1 MKNGRK
7 LKGLIIFL
15 VIAAGLAG
23 GAVVLRNIL
32 LDQIRKQVAPTI
44 RYDRLRLTILPP
56 SAILENV
63 HSIKSDPYFSIDR
76 IVLEIPF
83 RSIFRNQKSFNVFIK
98 GLTARIYE
106 KPDASGKPFSMNL
119 RLPFFVENGILQ
131 DGEVSYWGRGVSV
144 VAKGIKGYFRQS
156 KDALVIRAV
165 VAAHSIQ
172 LPTVTLPLEGNAEI
186 FLEARGDEL
195 RLHRLTVHQPDLL
208 ITARGTL
215 TNLKN
220 PVVDIRTTFSAPM
233 ALVADYFDLPF
244 AWTGTADGQGK
255 FIRNAEGRSRF
266 TADIESRDMTFTGVP
281 LGRIT
286 GKLAVAEGAGKL
298 NLEMSRSSATVEYL
312 DLQFGHQRLEGQV
325 RGVHIDPL
333 IMRIKFPWPVR
344 SAIWGAFTLDKKSLE
359 VEGEFRDDL
368 LPPQDGKFPFRGPF
382 RLHWDR
388 HRELTF
394 SSDRMESNFGAM
406 SVAGKLDIAHEMDIE
421 LRGEATDIPSGREF
435 AGLALRMKWMIP
447 EIRGRGNAVIK
458 ILGPWHT
465 PDVKFDFALAPGGF
479 GRFNAAEGKGV
490 VEIAHGESWGTVRVK
505 DPELNG
511 LLKFHSRKG
520 FYTCRVEEGEG
531 ALERIFPSLTLH
543 LPFKGRVSGS
553 LEFHDDGTGIVSDGD
568 FITAKAEIF
577 GQKVSDVSGHYH
589 WSTADFRLGL
599 SNLRG
604 TYFGGTATGSGS
616 MGFHDGD
623 FAIDAAFRDIDLS
636 GPVPALHGLLSFDL
650 KGQGNLARD
659 TASGPLTI
667 KNLSFGPV
675 SKTEVSGTGEISLRD
690 KIFGLRLK
698 GFLDPGRNTFDI
710 NFRYPEGE
718 GGYFVGASGSIF
730 NYDLFLPWKGAQGEI
745 RYMAEVRGGANLP
758 ARWNG
763 VLDFKGPVFPFPK
776 FSHALNDYSGLVR
789 IENNVATVRSFRGK
803 LGGGDVFGSGEVR
816 FGPGGIELI
825 DLRADGH
832 DMTLSVFE
840 RTRATGDGT
849 FRFLKNAREYILSGD
864 VAVKK
869 LLWRREV
876 GEKFIFSAS
885 PYPEIQKGPGPFDD
899 LALDIRLH
907 AEDGAV
913 LQDALGDLEGR
924 FDLTLGGTVASPV
937 VLGDLEASKGVVH
950 FQDRD
955 FRVLRARLSFFNPTT
970 IEPYVDFRG
979 ETYLKDYR
987 VTLSVSGLLKSLR
1000 PEFTSSPPLPAEDV
1014 LALLSMGESFKR
1026 TYSYDASAQVGTGSL
1041 MSFQLADQATRRA
1054 EQLFSLDRFRIDPFV
1069 LGASTEMT
1077 ARLTVGKKL
1086 SRNIMLLYSTNLTSQ
1101 REEIVR
1107 IEWEFLNS
1115 FSLVGMRDE
1124 MGRLSLDAKIRKR
1137 F

>member
-1 MKNGRK
+1 MKHGRK

-23 GAVVLRNIL
+23 GAVVLRGIL
-32 LDQIRKQVAPTI
+32 LDQIRKQIAPTV
-44 RYDRLRLTILPP
+44 RYDRLRLTLFPP

-63 HSIKSDPYFSIDR
+63 HSIKSDPYFSIDK
-76 IVLEIPF
+76 IVLEIPL
-83 RSIFRNQKSFNVFIK
+83 RSILRNSRTFNVFVQ
-98 GLTARIYE
+98 GLTVRIYE
-106 KPDASGKPFSMNL
+106 KPDAAGKPLSLNL

-144 VAKGIKGYFRQS
+144 LASGIKGYFRQS
-156 KDALVIRAV
+156 KDALVIRAIA
-165 VAAHSIQ
+165 AAHSIH
-172 LPTVTLPLEGNAEI
+172 LPAVVHPLEGNSEI
-186 FLEARGDEL
+186 FLEARGEEL
-195 RLHRLTVHQPDLL
+195 RLHRLTVQHPDLL
-208 ITARGTL
+208 IKAKGTL
-215 TNLKN
+215 TDLKN
-220 PVVDIRTTFSAPM
+220 PVIDIRATFRGPM
-233 ALVADYFDLPF
+233 ALVADAFDLPF
-244 AWTGTADGQGK
+244 VWTGSAEGQGR
-255 FIRNAEGRSRF
+255 FIRNSEGRSRF
-266 TADIESRDMTFTGVP
+266 TADLETRDMTFTGVP

-298 NLEMSRSSATVEYL
+298 NLELSRPSATVEYL
-312 DLQFGHQRLEGQV
+312 DLQFGSQHLEGQV
-325 RGVHIDPL
+325 RGLHIDPL
-333 IMRIKFPWPVR
+333 IMQIKIPWPIR
-344 SAIWGAFTLDKKSLE
+344 SPIWGSFTLDKKSLE
-359 VEGEFRDDL
+359 VEGEFRDEL
-368 LPPQDGKFPFRGPF
+368 LPEQDGKFPFRGPF

-394 SSDRMESNFGAM
+394 SSEKMESNFGAM
-406 SVAGKLDIAHEMDIE
+406 SVDGKLDIAHEMNIE
-421 LRGEATDIPSGREF
+421 LRGEATDIPRGREF
-435 AGLALRMKWMIP
+435 TSLALRMKFAIP

-465 PDVKFDFALAPGGF
+465 PQVKFDFALAPGGF
-479 GRFNAAEGKGV
+479 GRFDAAEGTGV
-490 VEIAHGESWGTVRVK
+490 VEIAGGESWGTVRIK

-511 LLKFHSRKG
+511 LLKFHSQKG
-520 FYTCRVEEGEG
+520 FYTCKVEDGEG
-531 ALERIFPSLTLH
+531 ALERIFPSLTLN

-553 LEFHDDGTGIVSDGD
+553 LEFHDDGTGIVSDGN
-568 FITAKAEIF
+568 FVAAKAEVY
-577 GQKVSDVSGHYH
+577 GQKVSDVSGRYH
-589 WSTADFRLGL
+589 WSTSDFHLDL

-604 TYFGGTATGSGS
+604 SYFGGTVTGSGA
-616 MGFHDGD
+616 MGFHSGD

-636 GPVPALHGLLSFDL
+636 GPIPALHGLLNFDI

-667 KNLSFGPV
+667 RSLSFGPLRQ
-675 SKTEVSGTGEISLRD
+675 TEVSGTGELSLKD
-690 KIFGLRLK
+690 KIFVLRLK
-698 GFLDPGRNTFDI
+698 GLLDPGRNTFDI
-710 NFRYPEGE
+710 TFRYPDGE
-718 GGYFVGASGSIF
+718 GSYFVGASGSIF

-745 RYMAEVRGGANLP
+745 RYLAEVRGGASSP

-776 FSHALNDYSGLVR
+776 FSQALEDYSGLVR
-789 IENNVATVRSFRGK
+789 IDNNVATVRSFRAK

-840 RTRATGDGT
+840 RTRGTGDGS
-849 FRFLKNAREYILSGD
+849 FRFLKNAREYILTGD
-864 VAVKK
+864 IAVKK

-876 GEKFIFSAS
+876 SEKFTFSAS
-885 PYPEIQKGPGPFDD
+885 PYPEMQKGPGPFDD

-913 LQDALGDLEGR
+913 LQNALGNMEGR

-937 VLGDLEASKGVVH
+937 VLGDLEALKGEVR

-970 IEPYVDFRG
+970 VDPYIDFRG

-1026 TYSYDASAQVGTGSL
+1026 TYSYDTSTQVGTGSL
-1041 MSFQLADQATRRA
+1041 MSFQLADPATRQA
-1054 EQLFSLDRFRIDPFV
+1054 EQLFRLDRFRIDPFV
-1069 LGASTEMT
+1069 LGASSEMT
-1077 ARLTVGKKL
+1077 ARLTVGKKI

-1101 REEIVR
+1101 REEIIR
-1107 IEWEFLNS
+1107 FEWEFLEN
-1115 FSLVGMRDE
+1115 FSLVGMRNE
-1124 MGRLSLDAKIRKR
+1124 RGRLSFDVKIRKR